1 MAKLKFAILD
11 DYQNIAPSHFTH
23 LESRI
28 DIHSFPETLDPR
40 DPKQQ
45 DALIQRLQPFD
56 VVLAMRERTPFSASV
71 SFPSIDLQLPH
82 NSSLLT
88 HADRCSSPKS
98 ETTLNHRDKKL
109 GTRSRLVL

>member
-1 MAKLKFAILD
+1 MAKPKLAILD

-28 DIHSFPETLDPR
+28 DIQSFPQTLDPR

-45 DALIQRLQPFD
+45 DALIQRLLPFD

-71 SFPSIDLQLPH
+71 NLPQHIPTIASQLQSADSCRPLQLSQIS
-82 NSSLLT
+82 NYS
-88 HADRCSSPKS
+88 
-98 ETTLNHRDKKL
+98 
-109 GTRSRLVL
+109 